1 MIKRLCSAVAIVLVT
16 GSAAISQ
23 TSQSAAPSTGN
34 AGRRTG
40 NITSTGET
48 VPNPGA
54 SQSGGTT
61 AMDRGVQ
68 KQDDKIQGSICK
80 GC

>member
-1 MIKRLCSAVAIVLVT
+1 MRRLILTAGLLLVAS
-16 GSAAISQ
+16 GPAAAQ
-23 TSQSAAPSTGN
+23 VARDN
-34 AGRRTG
+34 AEDAGAGIRAG
-40 NITSTGET
+40 HVTSTGET

-61 AMDRGVQ
+61 SMDKG
-68 KQDDKIQGSICK
+68 IQQRDNSIDTSICK